1 MIQTLLYIF
10 AGIIQGL
17 LEWIPVSSK
26 SNLVIFFMHFSSMNL
41 TTIFSI
47 TIMLHIGTVLAAIVY
62 FREEISTFLKSE
74 VIYGVFSKNLKYHN
88 YKEESNY
95 LKFIL
100 ISVFFTFLIM
110 GPIYLFARNSLDNLD
125 ASIVLLGIGILLF
138 IIGLVQYLSRKS
150 KERQVNYST
159 KNATVLGLFQGLTI
173 IPGISRSGATTSVL
187 LFQGYSPADAFK
199 ISFLLSIPT
208 VLIGE
213 IGFAIL
219 NGIVFNKFILLGI
232 VVSFIV
238 GYIMID
244 VVLKIA
250 KKVNFSY
257 FCMGLG
263 IVYVLIYV
271 SSLIFNFVLWFF

>member
-1 MIQTLLYIF
+1 MIQTLLYIL

-47 TIMLHIGTVLAAIVY
+47 TIMLHIGTVLAAIIY
-62 FREEISTFLKSE
+62 FRKEISTFLKSE

-95 LKFIL
+95 LRFII
-100 ISVFFTFLIM
+100 ISVFLTFLIM
-110 GPIYLFARNSLDNLD
+110 GPIYLFARNSLDKLD

-138 IIGLVQYLSRKS
+138 IIGLVQYVSRRS

-159 KNATVLGLFQGLTI
+159 KNATVLGLVQGLTI

-187 LFQGYSPADAFK
+187 LFQGYNPTDAFK

-213 IGFAIL
+213 VGFAIL

-232 VVSFIV
+232 AVSFIV

-263 IVYVLIYV
+263 VFYVLLYV
-271 SSLIFNFVLWFF
+271 SSLIFNFVL

>member
-271 SSLIFNFVLWFF
+271 SSLIFNFVL